1 VAIPN
6 QKLLLRGLL
15 RILTPDEIE
24 DLSRI
29 YLSLFRKSLTGLIDE
44 KINLDKKE
52 RGLDRTFSPPPL
64 SKIRRVNK
72 KVRTLP
78 PLLNSKPTGGVIFYL
93 DEKEK
98 FKDLSRRQK
107 KLGSTYQKTSRLS
120 GKASKGIL
128 INKRCA

>member
-1 VAIPN
+1 VATPN

-44 KINLDKKE
+44 KINLDKRE
-52 RGLDRTFSPPPL
+52 RGLDRNLSPPPL

-107 KLGSTYQKTSRLS
+107 KLRSTYQKTLRLS